1 MNVYIGDTPEQ
12 LGSYRTADAIIVGD
26 KVVTKA
32 DYLALVAQVELLAGH
47 RHELLDLVYN
57 NAIGQVAMG
66 YAIDGELM
74 AEHAYEITGI
84 DATSVTN
91 SLPPTT
97 QCLKQIQAEAGS
109 AGYYNGFKDALIIE
123 PPLPPATGTSATVD
137 VFQYRIEQASR
148 YAANQYANRIRQGGE

>member
-1 MNVYIGDTPEQ
+1 MNVYVGDTPEQ
-12 LGSYRTADAIIVGD
+12 LGSYQTADAIIVGD

-74 AEHAYEITGI
+74 AEHAYDITGI

-97 QCLKQIQAEAGS
+97 QCLREIQATYFEKGFIQGVKFIGSGFVSESDYEEAKAYG
-109 AGYYNGFKDALIIE
+109 D
-123 PPLPPATGTSATVD
+123 D
-137 VFQYRIEQASR
+137 
-148 YAANQYANRIRQGGE
+148 IRKGGK